1 MRGVKTS
8 VPIASGCGALVVLLA
23 IAASFVARGP
33 LGLGSGIALGVGG
46 ALGVGL
52 AIALGVAFERLRPA
66 LAPPTTRGEP
76 LKVRVVG
83 PRTWDDDGPPA
94 ERQWRPGSAS
104 VEASLARI
112 THEVR
117 TPLNAL
123 LGYVELLQEDS
134 VGEAAADLMR
144 VRSAALQ
151 VLGIVTSAL
160 DLQRLHDGTYT
171 VRPEAIPIHD
181 LAREVADSV
190 RIEAEANGNRLLVTT
205 DPGLAPSLDRRMV
218 RSILFNL
225 AANACQYTANGTI
238 TLEARAVAQRIHLV
252 VTDSGI
258 GMSERQIEEL
268 FGGSGDGVRPAS
280 GPGYGVALARGF
292 TEVLGGKLSIT
303 SSPGRGTRVIVDLP
317 LSVPARR

>member
-23 IAASFVARGP
+23 IATAFVARGP
-33 LGLGSGIALGVGG
+33 LGLGSG
-46 ALGVGL
+46 
-52 AIALGVAFERLRPA
+52 IALGVAFERLRPA

-238 TLEARAVAQRIHLV
+238 TLEARAVGQRIHLV

-268 FGGSGDGVRPAS
+268 FGEGVRSGPAS